1 MNSIQRTVVFKK
13 RAREKKNGARGINT
27 SSGENVDV
35 QNINAAVEVEDWVLE
50 GRRGG
55 RVLCCL
61 RSKNEKKN
69 ILLDIQNKYGLDFKG
84 PVRL

>member
-1 MNSIQRTVVFKK
+1 M
-13 RAREKKNGARGINT
+13 
-27 SSGENVDV
+27 

-69 ILLDIQNKYGLDFKG
+69 ILLDLQNKYGLDFKG